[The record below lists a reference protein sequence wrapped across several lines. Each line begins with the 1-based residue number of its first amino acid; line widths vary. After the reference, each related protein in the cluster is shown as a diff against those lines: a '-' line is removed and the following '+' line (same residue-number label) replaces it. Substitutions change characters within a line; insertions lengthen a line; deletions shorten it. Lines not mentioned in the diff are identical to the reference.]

1 MNEYALEPNEVASMA
16 DKISLPV
23 DELQPHPLQ
32 LEVYGTVD
40 LDETFIDSIRTQGLI
55 QPPVVTQIG
64 LEYVLISGH
73 RRVEALKVLGVKYV
87 EVLLRSYNS
96 EEEMTLD
103 FLASNKHR
111 NKTSAVMIRETL
123 KLITATTVPTDVN
136 ANDLEDLAD
145 AERLSVGLSTSAIAQ
160 RIGMTKDFVKAVKV
174 VFSNEFRESYFGDI
188 AKAGFKLSK
197 AARKAFERQWDAVR
211 EQVVNDEINLYEAA
225 SAIRGERLKVTG
237 KGAKVKNPKPVK
249 GKVVVLDDDVNHH
262 DNAMQFLRDT
272 KGEDFDAFSFDEM
285 GVNGWDDLADL
296 LVAYA
301 NHVNA

>member
-87 EVLLRSYNS
+87 EVLLRSYDS

-123 KLITATTVPTDVN
+123 KLLTAKPVPT
-136 ANDLEDLAD
+136 
-145 AERLSVGLSTSAIAQ
+145 GLSTSDIDDIAESVNFTEGLSTATVAQ
-160 RIGMTKDFVKAVKV
+160 RVGMTTDFVKAVRV
-174 VFSNEFRESYFGDI
+174 VFADSFREQYFDDLQKSGV
-188 AKAGFKLSK
+188 KLSK
-197 AARKAFERQWDAVR
+197 SARKAFERQWDAVR

-225 SAIRGERLKVTG
+225 SAIRNERAKVTG

-262 DNAMQFLRDT
+262 DNAMQFLREMYGERFEDGPT
-272 KGEDFDAFSFDEM
+272 KVMDVS
-285 GVNGWDDLADL
+285 WDLIAELMVD
-296 LVAYA
+296 YA